1 MIEEI
6 DPSPIHARTVT
17 EVESRRVPTVKPH
30 DANLWRRLRGAR
42 EAELFGPRGRLP
54 KRGEP
59 DTTRNVALWGLVA
72 VTAAGLALR
81 LLVPRGIWLD
91 EAISVHQAHLSIHDL
106 FENLQYGDRHP
117 PLHHLVLWLTVKAFG
132 DGEMAVRIP
141 SIVAGTLAIPALY
154 LLGRELYDRR
164 TGLVAAAFG
173 AASPL
178 LIWYSQEARM
188 YAFVELFGLLALWT
202 QLRAI
207 RNPSMGNWAA
217 YILAT
222 AALLW
227 SHYFGLLLIIV
238 QQLIWVGVL
247 IHRQRTGEP
256 NRAMLLGFLYS
267 LAVLI
272 IQLVPLLTF
281 AQKQFDST
289 EAAFGSP
296 SGTYD
301 SLSFYAV
308 VSNMAWALWGYHPD
322 SITELL
328 AAGWPLLLLLSL
340 LLLGRGGS
348 RQTNILAVAAIT
360 PIVLLIG
367 VAIYDRDLFEVR
379 YFIVA
384 IPLLFLLIARLVTGW
399 IHNPQ
404 ARLAA
409 VGIVLFT
416 LLLGLVDQQ
425 TNDDN
430 PRLYDFRGA
439 IEQIQEDAGPNT
451 LVLYEPPDMRYVL
464 DYYAPELRR
473 QPLRKGVPKRK
484 EGSPVI
490 VIASFQDNDLFFDRT
505 NRVVGKLDFQRRL
518 LAKFETPQTKVWEF
532 R

>member
-1 MIEEI
+1 MQT
-6 DPSPIHARTVT
+6 S
-17 EVESRRVPTVKPH
+17 KPQ
-30 DANLWRRLRGAR
+30 DQRSAGSLWRRLRGAR
-42 EAELFGPRGRLP
+42 EAELFGPRGKLP
-54 KRGEP
+54 TRGTP
-59 DTTRNVALWGLVA
+59 DTKLKTALWILAG
-72 VTAAGLALR
+72 VTLFGLALR
-81 LLVPRGIWLD
+81 LAVPRGIWLD
-91 EAISVHQAHLSIHDL
+91 EAISVHQAHLSFHDL

-117 PLHHLVLWLTVKAFG
+117 PLHHLALWLTVKAFG
-132 DGEMAVRIP
+132 DGELAVRIP
-141 SIVAGTLAIPALY
+141 SIIAGTLAIPALY

-173 AASPL
+173 AASPM

-207 RNPSMGNWAA
+207 RNPSMGNWAL

-227 SHYFGLLLIIV
+227 SHYFGLLLIGV

-247 IHRQRTGEP
+247 IHRRTQGEP
-256 NRAMLLGFLYS
+256 MRAHLLGFGYS
-267 LAVLI
+267 LIVLVM
-272 IQLVPLLTF
+272 QLIPLIVF
-281 AQKQFDST
+281 AHKQFDST
-289 EAAFGSP
+289 SAAFGSP

-360 PIVLLIG
+360 PIVLLVF
-367 VAIYDRDLFEVR
+367 VALYDRELFEVR
-379 YFIVA
+379 YFLVA

-399 IHNPQ
+399 IQNPSAQ
-404 ARLAA
+404 LA
-409 VGIVLFT
+409 VIGIVLFT
-416 LLLGLVDQQ
+416 LLLGLADQQ

-439 IEQIQEDAGPNT
+439 LDKIKDDAGPKS
-451 LVLYEPPDMRYVL
+451 LVLYEPPDMRYVME
-464 DYYAPELRR
+464 YYAPELKSR
-473 QPLRKGVPKRK
+473 PLRQGVPKRR
-484 EGSPVI
+484 EGSPVFI
-490 VIASFQDNDLFFDRT
+490 LASFQDNQTFFDRT
-505 NRVVGKLDFQRRL
+505 NRVEGKLDFQRRL
-518 LAKFETPQTKVWEF
+518 LRQFETPQTKVWEF

>member
-1 MIEEI
+1 VH
-6 DPSPIHARTVT
+6 S
-17 EVESRRVPTVKPH
+17 VKPQ

-42 EAELFGPRGRLP
+42 EAELFGPKGRVP
-54 KRGEP
+54 RRGEP
-59 DTTRNVALWGLVA
+59 DTTRSVALWVLLGITLGA
-72 VTAAGLALR
+72 LALR
-81 LLVPRGIWLD
+81 LAVPRGIWLD
-91 EAISVHQAHLSIHDL
+91 EAISIHQAHLSFHDL

-117 PLHHLVLWLTVKAFG
+117 PLHHVVLWLTVKAFG
-132 DGEMAVRIP
+132 DGETAVRIP
-141 SIVAGTLAIPALY
+141 SILAGTLAIPALY

-227 SHYFGLLLIIV
+227 SHYFGLLLIGV
-238 QQLIWVGVL
+238 QQAIWIGIL
-247 IHRQRTGEP
+247 IHRRRTGEP
-256 NRAMLLGFLYS
+256 NRAMALGFAYS
-267 LAVLI
+267 LAVLA
-272 IQLVPLLTF
+272 IQLVPLITF

-289 EAAFGSP
+289 SAAFGSP

-348 RQTNILAVAAIT
+348 RQTIILAVAAIT
-360 PIVLLIG
+360 PIVLLVF
-367 VAIYDRDLFEVR
+367 VAFYDRELFEVR
-379 YFIVA
+379 YFLVA

-399 IHNPQ
+399 IRRPE

-409 VGIVLFT
+409 VGIILFT
-416 LLLGLVDQQ
+416 LLLGLLDQQ

-430 PRLYDFRGA
+430 PRLYDFKGA
-439 IEQIQEDAGPNT
+439 IERIQADATPKA
-451 LVLYEPPDMRYVL
+451 LVLYEPPDMRYVME
-464 DYYAPELRR
+464 YYAPELRSR
-473 QPLRKGVPKRK
+473 PLRRGVPKRR
-484 EGSPVI
+484 EGTPVF
-490 VIASFQDNDLFFDRT
+490 VLASFQDNDLFFDRT

-518 LAKFETPQTKVWEF
+518 LARFDTPQTKVWEF

>member
-1 MIEEI
+1 VQT
-6 DPSPIHARTVT
+6 P
-17 EVESRRVPTVKPH
+17 KPL
-30 DANLWRRLRGAR
+30 DANSWRTLWRRLRGAR
-42 EAELFGPRGRLP
+42 ESDLFGPRGRLP
-54 KRGEP
+54 TRGEP
-59 DTTRNVALWGLVA
+59 DTKRNAALAILAG
-72 VTAAGLALR
+72 VTLAGLALR
-81 LLVPRGIWLD
+81 LAVPRGIWLD
-91 EAISVHQAHLSIHDL
+91 EAISIHQANLGFHDM

-117 PLHHLVLWLTVKAFG
+117 PLHHVVLWLTVKAFG
-132 DGEMAVRIP
+132 DGELAVRIP

-178 LIWYSQEARM
+178 LIWYAQEARM
-188 YAFVELFGLLALWT
+188 YAFVELFGLLAVWT

-227 SHYFGLLLIIV
+227 SHYFGVLLIGV
-238 QQLIWVGVL
+238 QQVIFVGVL
-247 IHRQRTGEP
+247 IHRRRAGELVRP
-256 NRAMLLGFLYS
+256 LALGFAYS
-267 LAVLI
+267 LAVLAM
-272 IQLVPLLTF
+272 QLVPLLTF
-281 AQKQFDST
+281 ALKQFDST

-301 SLSFYAV
+301 ALSFYAV

-322 SITELL
+322 STTELL

-348 RQTNILAVAAIT
+348 RQTIFLAVAAIT
-360 PIVLLIG
+360 PIVLLLG
-367 VAIYDRDLFEVR
+367 VAVYDRELFEVR
-379 YFIVA
+379 YFLVA

-399 IHNPQ
+399 IRRPG
-404 ARLAA
+404 ARLA
-409 VGIVLFT
+409 VTGVIVFT
-416 LLLGLVDQQ
+416 LLLGLADQQ
-425 TNDDN
+425 TNDGN

-439 IEQIQEDAGPNT
+439 IEKIQDDAGPKS
-451 LVLYEPPDMRYVL
+451 LVLFEPPDMRYVL

-473 QPLRKGVPKRK
+473 RPLRQGVPRRR
-484 EGSPVI
+484 EGSPVFI
-490 VIASFQDNDLFFDRT
+490 LASFQDNQLFFDRT
-505 NRVVGKLDFQRRL
+505 NRVEGKLDFQRRL
-518 LAKFETPQTKVWEF
+518 LREFETPQTKVWEF

>member
-1 MIEEI
+1 VH
-6 DPSPIHARTVT
+6 S
-17 EVESRRVPTVKPH
+17 VKPQ

-42 EAELFGPRGRLP
+42 EAELFGPKGRVP
-54 KRGEP
+54 RRGEP
-59 DTTRNVALWGLVA
+59 DTTRSVALWVLLG
-72 VTAAGLALR
+72 VTLGALALR
-81 LLVPRGIWLD
+81 LAVPRGIWLD
-91 EAISVHQAHLSIHDL
+91 EAISIHQAHLSFHDL

-117 PLHHLVLWLTVKAFG
+117 PLHHVVLWLTVKAFG

-227 SHYFGLLLIIV
+227 SHYFGLLLIGV
-238 QQLIWVGVL
+238 QQAIWVGIL
-247 IHRQRTGEP
+247 IHRRRTGEP
-256 NRAMLLGFLYS
+256 NRAMALGFAYS
-267 LAVLI
+267 LAVLA
-272 IQLVPLLTF
+272 IQLVPLITF

-289 EAAFGSP
+289 SAAFGSP

-348 RQTNILAVAAIT
+348 RQTIILAVAAIT
-360 PIVLLIG
+360 PIVLLVF
-367 VAIYDRDLFEVR
+367 VALYDRELFEVR
-379 YFIVA
+379 YFLVA
-384 IPLLFLLIARLVTGW
+384 VPLLFLLIARLLTGW
-399 IHNPQ
+399 IRRPE

-409 VGIVLFT
+409 IGVVLVT
-416 LLLGLVDQQ
+416 LLLGLADQQ
-425 TNDDN
+425 TNDGN

-439 IEQIQEDAGPNT
+439 IEQIQEDAGPRT
-451 LVLYEPPDMRYVL
+451 LLLYEPPDMRYVL

-473 QPLRKGVPKRK
+473 RPLRQGVPRRR

-490 VIASFQDNDLFFDRT
+490 VLASFQDNQQFFDRT

-518 LAKFETPQTKVWEF
+518 LSQFETPQTKVWEF

>member
-1 MIEEI
+1 VQTLKPLEAN
-6 DPSPIHARTVT
+6 SWRT
-17 EVESRRVPTVKPH
+17 
-30 DANLWRRLRGAR
+30 LWRRLRGAR
-42 EAELFGPRGRLP
+42 EADLFGPRGRLP

-59 DTTRNVALWGLVA
+59 DTKLNVALAILAG
-72 VTAAGLALR
+72 VTLAGLALR
-81 LLVPRGIWLD
+81 LAVPRGIWLD
-91 EAISVHQAHLSIHDL
+91 EAISIHQANLSFHDM

-117 PLHHLVLWLTVKAFG
+117 PLHHVVLWLTVRAIG
-132 DGEMAVRIP
+132 DGELAVRLP
-141 SIVAGTLAIPALY
+141 SLIAGTLVIPALY

-178 LIWYSQEARM
+178 LIWYAQEARM
-188 YAFVELFGLLALWT
+188 YAFVTLFGLLALWT
-202 QLRAI
+202 QLRVI

-227 SHYFGLLLIIV
+227 SHYFGLLLIGV

-247 IHRQRTGEP
+247 IHRRRTREP
-256 NRAMLLGFLYS
+256 VKPLALGFAYS
-267 LAVLI
+267 TVVLAM
-272 IQLVPLLTF
+272 QLVPLLIF

-289 EAAFGSP
+289 SAAFGSP
-296 SGTYD
+296 AGTYED
-301 SLSFYAV
+301 LSFYAV

-322 SITELL
+322 GTTELL

-348 RQTNILAVAAIT
+348 RQTNILAAAAIA
-360 PIVLLIG
+360 PILIVLG
-367 VAIYDRDLFEVR
+367 VALYDRELFEVR
-379 YFIVA
+379 YFLVA
-384 IPLLFLLIARLVTGW
+384 VPLLFLLIARLVTGW
-399 IHNPQ
+399 IRRPA
-404 ARLAA
+404 ARLA
-409 VGIVLFT
+409 VTGVILFT
-416 LLLGLVDQQ
+416 LLLGLYDQQ

-439 IEQIQEDAGPNT
+439 IEEIQADAGPKS
-451 LVLYEPPDMRYVL
+451 LLLFEPPDMRYVL

-473 QPLRKGVPKRK
+473 RPLRLGTPRRRA
-484 EGSPVI
+484 GSPVF
-490 VIASFQDNDLFFDRT
+490 VLASFQDNQQFFDRT

-518 LAKFETPQTKVWEF
+518 LRQFEKPQTKVWEF

>member
-1 MIEEI
+1 VH
-6 DPSPIHARTVT
+6 S
-17 EVESRRVPTVKPH
+17 VKPQ

-42 EAELFGPRGRLP
+42 EAELFGPKGRVP
-54 KRGEP
+54 RRGEP
-59 DTTRNVALWGLVA
+59 DTTRSVALWVLLGITLGA
-72 VTAAGLALR
+72 LALR
-81 LLVPRGIWLD
+81 LAVPRGIWLD
-91 EAISVHQAHLSIHDL
+91 EAISIHQAHLSFHDL

-117 PLHHLVLWLTVKAFG
+117 PLHHVVLWLTVKAFG

-202 QLRAI
+202 QLRVI

-227 SHYFGLLLIIV
+227 SHYFGLLLIGV
-238 QQLIWVGVL
+238 QQAIWIGIL
-247 IHRQRTGEP
+247 IHRRRTGEA
-256 NRAMLLGFLYS
+256 NRAMALGFAYS
-267 LAVLI
+267 LAVLA
-272 IQLVPLLTF
+272 IQLVPLITF
-281 AQKQFDST
+281 ASKQFDST

-301 SLSFYAV
+301 DLSFYAV

-360 PIVLLIG
+360 PIVLLVF
-367 VAIYDRDLFEVR
+367 VAFYDRELFEVR
-379 YFIVA
+379 YFLVA

-399 IHNPQ
+399 IRKPE

-409 VGIVLFT
+409 VGIILFT
-416 LLLGLVDQQ
+416 LLLGLLDQQ

-430 PRLYDFRGA
+430 PRLYDFKGA
-439 IEQIQEDAGPNT
+439 IERIQADATPKA
-451 LVLYEPPDMRYVL
+451 LVLYEPPDMRYVME
-464 DYYAPELRR
+464 YYAPELRSR
-473 QPLRKGVPKRK
+473 PLRRGVPKRR
-484 EGSPVI
+484 EGTPVF
-490 VIASFQDNDLFFDRT
+490 VLASFQDNDLFFDRT

-518 LAKFETPQTKVWEF
+518 LARFETPQTKVWEF

>member
-1 MIEEI
+1 VH
-6 DPSPIHARTVT
+6 S
-17 EVESRRVPTVKPH
+17 VKPQ

-42 EAELFGPRGRLP
+42 EAELFGPKGRVP
-54 KRGEP
+54 RRGEP
-59 DTTRNVALWGLVA
+59 DTTRSVALWVLLG
-72 VTAAGLALR
+72 VTLGALALR
-81 LLVPRGIWLD
+81 LAVPRGIWLD
-91 EAISVHQAHLSIHDL
+91 EAISIHQAHLSFHDL

-117 PLHHLVLWLTVKAFG
+117 PLHHVVLWLTVKAFG
-132 DGEMAVRIP
+132 DGELAVRLP
-141 SIVAGTLAIPALY
+141 SIIAGTLAIPALY

-227 SHYFGLLLIIV
+227 SHYFGLLLIGV
-238 QQLIWVGVL
+238 QQAIWVGIL
-247 IHRQRTGEP
+247 IHRRRTGEP
-256 NRAMLLGFLYS
+256 NRAMALGFAYS
-267 LAVLI
+267 LAVLA
-272 IQLVPLLTF
+272 IQLVPLITF

-289 EAAFGSP
+289 SAAFGSP

-348 RQTNILAVAAIT
+348 RQTIILAVAAIT
-360 PIVLLIG
+360 PIVLLVF
-367 VAIYDRDLFEVR
+367 VAFYDRELFEVR
-379 YFIVA
+379 YFLVA

-399 IHNPQ
+399 IRKPE

-409 VGIVLFT
+409 VGIILFT
-416 LLLGLVDQQ
+416 LLLGLLDQQ

-430 PRLYDFRGA
+430 PRLYDFKGA
-439 IEQIQEDAGPNT
+439 IERIQADATPKA
-451 LVLYEPPDMRYVL
+451 LVLYEPPDMRYVME
-464 DYYAPELRR
+464 YYAPELRSR
-473 QPLRKGVPKRK
+473 PLRQGVPKRR
-484 EGSPVI
+484 EGTPVF
-490 VIASFQDNDLFFDRT
+490 VLASFQDNDLFFDRT

-518 LAKFETPQTKVWEF
+518 LARFDTPQTKVWEF

>member
-1 MIEEI
+1 VH
-6 DPSPIHARTVT
+6 S
-17 EVESRRVPTVKPH
+17 VKPQ
-30 DANLWRRLRGAR
+30 DVNLWRRLRGAR
-42 EAELFGPRGRLP
+42 EAELFGPKGRVP
-54 KRGEP
+54 RRGEP
-59 DTTRNVALWGLVA
+59 DTTRSVALWVLLGITLGA
-72 VTAAGLALR
+72 LALR
-81 LLVPRGIWLD
+81 LAVPRGVWLD
-91 EAISVHQAHLSIHDL
+91 EAISIHQAHLSFHDL

-117 PLHHLVLWLTVKAFG
+117 PLHHVVLWLTVKAFG

-202 QLRAI
+202 QLRVI

-227 SHYFGLLLIIV
+227 SHYFGLLLIGV
-238 QQLIWVGVL
+238 QQAIWIGVL
-247 IHRQRTGEP
+247 IHRRRTGEP
-256 NRAMLLGFLYS
+256 NRAMALGFAYS
-267 LAVLI
+267 LAVLA
-272 IQLVPLLTF
+272 IQLVPLITF

-301 SLSFYAV
+301 DLSFYAV

-348 RQTNILAVAAIT
+348 RQTIILAVAAIT
-360 PIVLLIG
+360 PIVLLVF
-367 VAIYDRDLFEVR
+367 VALYDRELFEVR
-379 YFIVA
+379 YFLVA

-399 IHNPQ
+399 IRKPE

-409 VGIVLFT
+409 VGIILFT
-416 LLLGLVDQQ
+416 LLLGLLDQQ

-430 PRLYDFRGA
+430 PRLYDFKGA
-439 IEQIQEDAGPNT
+439 IERIQADATPKA
-451 LVLYEPPDMRYVL
+451 LVLYEPPDMRYVME
-464 DYYAPELRR
+464 YYAPELRSR
-473 QPLRKGVPKRK
+473 PLRRGVPKRR
-484 EGSPVI
+484 EGTPVF
-490 VIASFQDNDLFFDRT
+490 VLASFQDNDLFFDRT

-518 LAKFETPQTKVWEF
+518 LARFDTPQTKVWEF

>member
-1 MIEEI
+1 MH
-6 DPSPIHARTVT
+6 S
-17 EVESRRVPTVKPH
+17 VKPQ

-42 EAELFGPRGRLP
+42 EAELFGPKGRVHR
-54 KRGEP
+54 RGEP
-59 DTTRNVALWGLVA
+59 DTTRSTALWILLG
-72 VTAAGLALR
+72 VTLGALALR
-81 LLVPRGIWLD
+81 LAVPRGIWLD
-91 EAISVHQAHLSIHDL
+91 EAISIHQAHLSFHDL

-117 PLHHLVLWLTVKAFG
+117 PLHHVVLWLTVKALG
-132 DGEMAVRIP
+132 DGELAVRIP

-202 QLRAI
+202 QLRVI

-227 SHYFGLLLIIV
+227 SHYFGLLLIGV
-238 QQLIWVGVL
+238 QQAIWIGVL
-247 IHRQRTGEP
+247 IQRRRTGEP
-256 NRAMLLGFLYS
+256 NRAMALGFAYS
-267 LAVLI
+267 LAVLA
-272 IQLVPLLTF
+272 IQLVPLITF
-281 AQKQFDST
+281 ASKQFDST

-301 SLSFYAV
+301 DLSFYAV

-360 PIVLLIG
+360 PIVLLVF
-367 VAIYDRDLFEVR
+367 VALYDRELFEVR
-379 YFIVA
+379 YFLVA

-399 IHNPQ
+399 IRKPE

-409 VGIVLFT
+409 VGIILFT
-416 LLLGLVDQQ
+416 LLLGLLDQQ

-430 PRLYDFRGA
+430 PRLYDFKGA
-439 IEQIQEDAGPNT
+439 IERIQADATPKA
-451 LVLYEPPDMRYVL
+451 LVLYEPPDMRYVME
-464 DYYAPELRR
+464 YYAPELRSR
-473 QPLRKGVPKRK
+473 PLRRGLPKRR
-484 EGSPVI
+484 EGTPVF
-490 VIASFQDNDLFFDRT
+490 VLASFQDNDLFFDRT
-505 NRVVGKLDFQRRL
+505 NKAVGKLDFRRRL
-518 LAKFETPQTKVWEF
+518 LARFETPQTKVWEF

>member
-1 MIEEI
+1 VH
-6 DPSPIHARTVT
+6 S
-17 EVESRRVPTVKPH
+17 VKPQ
-30 DANLWRRLRGAR
+30 DANLWRRGRGAR
-42 EAELFGPRGRLP
+42 EAELFGPKGRVP
-54 KRGEP
+54 RRGEP
-59 DTTRNVALWGLVA
+59 DTTRSVALWVLLGITLGA
-72 VTAAGLALR
+72 LALR
-81 LLVPRGIWLD
+81 LAVPRGIWLD
-91 EAISVHQAHLSIHDL
+91 EAISIHQAHLSFHDL

-117 PLHHLVLWLTVKAFG
+117 PLHHVVLWLTVKAFG

-202 QLRAI
+202 QLRVI

-227 SHYFGLLLIIV
+227 SHYFGLLLIGV
-238 QQLIWVGVL
+238 QQAIWIGIL
-247 IHRQRTGEP
+247 IHRRRTGEA
-256 NRAMLLGFLYS
+256 NRAMALGFAYS
-267 LAVLI
+267 LAVLA
-272 IQLVPLLTF
+272 IQLVPLITF
-281 AQKQFDST
+281 ASKQFDST

-301 SLSFYAV
+301 DLSFYAV

-360 PIVLLIG
+360 PIVLLVF
-367 VAIYDRDLFEVR
+367 VAFYDRELFEVR
-379 YFIVA
+379 YFLVA

-399 IHNPQ
+399 IRKPE

-409 VGIVLFT
+409 VGIILFT
-416 LLLGLVDQQ
+416 LLLGLLDQQ

-430 PRLYDFRGA
+430 PRLYDFKGA
-439 IEQIQEDAGPNT
+439 IERIQADATPKA
-451 LVLYEPPDMRYVL
+451 LVLYEPPDMRYVME
-464 DYYAPELRR
+464 YYAPELRSR
-473 QPLRKGVPKRK
+473 PLRRGVPKRR
-484 EGSPVI
+484 EGTPVF
-490 VIASFQDNDLFFDRT
+490 VLASFQDNDLFFDRT

-518 LAKFETPQTKVWEF
+518 LARFETPQTKVWEF

>member
-1 MIEEI
+1 VH
-6 DPSPIHARTVT
+6 S
-17 EVESRRVPTVKPH
+17 VKPQ

-42 EAELFGPRGRLP
+42 EAELFGPKGRVP
-54 KRGEP
+54 RRGEP
-59 DTTRNVALWGLVA
+59 DTTRSVALWVLLGITLGA
-72 VTAAGLALR
+72 LALR
-81 LLVPRGIWLD
+81 LAVPRGIWLD
-91 EAISVHQAHLSIHDL
+91 EAISIHQAHLSFHDL

-117 PLHHLVLWLTVKAFG
+117 PLHHVVLWLTVKAFG
-132 DGEMAVRIP
+132 DGELAVRIP
-141 SIVAGTLAIPALY
+141 SIIAGTLAIPALY

-227 SHYFGLLLIIV
+227 SHYFGLLLIGV
-238 QQLIWVGVL
+238 QQAIWIGIL
-247 IHRQRTGEP
+247 IHRRRTGEP
-256 NRAMLLGFLYS
+256 NRAMALGFAYS
-267 LAVLI
+267 LAVLA
-272 IQLVPLLTF
+272 IQLVPLITF

-289 EAAFGSP
+289 SAAFGSP

-348 RQTNILAVAAIT
+348 RQTIILAVAAIT
-360 PIVLLIG
+360 PIVLLVF
-367 VAIYDRDLFEVR
+367 VAFYDRELFEVR
-379 YFIVA
+379 YFLVA

-399 IHNPQ
+399 IRRPE

-409 VGIVLFT
+409 VGIILFT
-416 LLLGLVDQQ
+416 LLLGLLDQQ

-430 PRLYDFRGA
+430 PRLYDFKGA
-439 IEQIQEDAGPNT
+439 IERIQADATPKA
-451 LVLYEPPDMRYVL
+451 LVLYEPPDMRYVME
-464 DYYAPELRR
+464 YYAPELRSR
-473 QPLRKGVPKRK
+473 PLRRGVPKRR
-484 EGSPVI
+484 EGTPVF
-490 VIASFQDNDLFFDRT
+490 VLASFQDNDLFFDRT

-518 LAKFETPQTKVWEF
+518 LARFETPQTKVWEF

>member
-1 MIEEI
+1 VH
-6 DPSPIHARTVT
+6 S
-17 EVESRRVPTVKPH
+17 VKPQ
-30 DANLWRRLRGAR
+30 DANLWRRIRGAR
-42 EAELFGPRGRLP
+42 EAELFGPKGRVP
-54 KRGEP
+54 RRGEP
-59 DTTRNVALWGLVA
+59 DTTRSVALWVLLGITLGA
-72 VTAAGLALR
+72 LALR
-81 LLVPRGIWLD
+81 LAVPRGIWLD
-91 EAISVHQAHLSIHDL
+91 EAISIHQAHLSFHDL

-117 PLHHLVLWLTVKAFG
+117 PLHHVVLWLTVKAFG
-132 DGEMAVRIP
+132 DGETAVRIP
-141 SIVAGTLAIPALY
+141 SILAGTLAIPALY

-227 SHYFGLLLIIV
+227 SHYFGLLLIGV
-238 QQLIWVGVL
+238 QQAIWIGIL
-247 IHRQRTGEP
+247 IHRRRTGEP
-256 NRAMLLGFLYS
+256 NRAMALGFAYS
-267 LAVLI
+267 LAVLA
-272 IQLVPLLTF
+272 IQLVPLITF

-289 EAAFGSP
+289 SAAFGSP

-348 RQTNILAVAAIT
+348 RQTIILAVAAIT
-360 PIVLLIG
+360 PIVLLVF
-367 VAIYDRDLFEVR
+367 VAFYDRELFEVR
-379 YFIVA
+379 YFLVA

-399 IHNPQ
+399 IRRPE

-409 VGIVLFT
+409 VGIILFT
-416 LLLGLVDQQ
+416 LLLGLLDQQ

-430 PRLYDFRGA
+430 PRLYDFKGA
-439 IEQIQEDAGPNT
+439 IERIQADATPKA
-451 LVLYEPPDMRYVL
+451 LVLYEPPDMRYVME
-464 DYYAPELRR
+464 YYAPELRSR
-473 QPLRKGVPKRK
+473 PLRQGLPKPR
-484 EGSPVI
+484 EGTPVF
-490 VIASFQDNDLFFDRT
+490 VLASFQDNDLFFDRT
-505 NRVVGKLDFQRRL
+505 NRVVGKLDFRRRL
-518 LAKFETPQTKVWEF
+518 LARFDTPQTKVWEF

>member
-1 MIEEI
+1 VH
-6 DPSPIHARTVT
+6 S
-17 EVESRRVPTVKPH
+17 VKPQ

-42 EAELFGPRGRLP
+42 EAELFGPKGRVP
-54 KRGEP
+54 RRGEP
-59 DTTRNVALWGLVA
+59 DTTRSVALWVLLGITLGA
-72 VTAAGLALR
+72 LALR
-81 LLVPRGIWLD
+81 LAVPRGIWLD
-91 EAISVHQAHLSIHDL
+91 EAISIHQAHLSFHDL

-117 PLHHLVLWLTVKAFG
+117 PLHHVVLWLTVKAFG

-227 SHYFGLLLIIV
+227 SHYFGLLLIGV
-238 QQLIWVGVL
+238 QQAIWIGIL
-247 IHRQRTGEP
+247 IHRRRTGEP
-256 NRAMLLGFLYS
+256 NRAMALGFAYS
-267 LAVLI
+267 LAVLA
-272 IQLVPLLTF
+272 IQLVPLITF
-281 AQKQFDST
+281 AHKQFDST

-301 SLSFYAV
+301 DLSFYAV

-348 RQTNILAVAAIT
+348 RQTIILAVAAIT
-360 PIVLLIG
+360 PIVLLVF
-367 VAIYDRDLFEVR
+367 VAFYDRELFEVR
-379 YFIVA
+379 YFLVA
-384 IPLLFLLIARLVTGW
+384 IPLLFLLVARLVTGW
-399 IHNPQ
+399 IRKPE

-409 VGIVLFT
+409 VGIILFT
-416 LLLGLVDQQ
+416 LLLGLLDQQ

-430 PRLYDFRGA
+430 PRLYDFKGA
-439 IEQIQEDAGPNT
+439 IEQIQADATPKA
-451 LVLYEPPDMRYVL
+451 LVLYEPPDMRYVME
-464 DYYAPELRR
+464 YYAPELRSR
-473 QPLRKGVPKRK
+473 PLRRGVPKRR
-484 EGSPVI
+484 EGSPVF
-490 VIASFQDNDLFFDRT
+490 VLASFQDNDLFFDRT

-518 LAKFETPQTKVWEF
+518 LARFEKPQTKVWEF

>member
-1 MIEEI
+1 VQ
-6 DPSPIHARTVT
+6 TL
-17 EVESRRVPTVKPH
+17 KPL
-30 DANLWRRLRGAR
+30 DANSWRTLWRRLRGAR
-42 EAELFGPRGRLP
+42 EAELFGPRGRVP
-54 KRGEP
+54 RRGEP
-59 DTTRNVALWGLVA
+59 DTTRNVALA
-72 VTAAGLALR
+72 VLAGVTVAGLALR
-81 LLVPRGIWLD
+81 LAVPRGIWLD
-91 EAISVHQAHLSIHDL
+91 EAISIHQAHLSIHDL

-207 RNPSMGNWAA
+207 RNPSMANWAA

-227 SHYFGLLLIIV
+227 SHYFGLLLIVV

-247 IHRQRTGEP
+247 IHRRRTGEP
-256 NRAMLLGFLYS
+256 IRAMGLGFAYS
-267 LAVLI
+267 LAVLAM
-272 IQLVPLLTF
+272 QLVPLLVF
-281 AQKQFDST
+281 AHKQFDST
-289 EAAFGSP
+289 GAALGSP

-322 SITELL
+322 NITELL

-348 RQTNILAVAAIT
+348 RQTIILAVAAII
-360 PIVLLIG
+360 PIVILIG
-367 VAIYDRDLFEVR
+367 VALYDRELFEVR
-379 YFIVA
+379 YFLVA
-384 IPLLFLLIARLVTGW
+384 VPLLFLLIARLVTGW
-399 IHNPQ
+399 IRNPA
-404 ARLAA
+404 ARLA
-409 VGIVLFT
+409 VIGVVLFT
-416 LLLGLVDQQ
+416 LLLGLADQQ

-439 IEQIQEDAGPNT
+439 IDEIQADAGPKS
-451 LVLYEPPDMRYVL
+451 LVLFEPPDMRYVL

-473 QPLRKGVPKRK
+473 RPLRQGVPKRR
-484 EGSPVI
+484 EGSPVF
-490 VIASFQDNDLFFDRT
+490 VIASFQDNKLFFNRT
-505 NRVVGKLDFQRRL
+505 NKVVGKLDFQRRL
-518 LAKFETPQTKVWEF
+518 LARFEKPQTKVWEF

>member
-1 MIEEI
+1 VH
-6 DPSPIHARTVT
+6 S
-17 EVESRRVPTVKPH
+17 VKPQ
-30 DANLWRRLRGAR
+30 DANLWRRLRGTR
-42 EAELFGPRGRLP
+42 EAELFGPKGRVP
-54 KRGEP
+54 RRGEP
-59 DTTRNVALWGLVA
+59 DTTRSVALWVLLGITLGA
-72 VTAAGLALR
+72 LALR
-81 LLVPRGIWLD
+81 LAVPRGIWLD
-91 EAISVHQAHLSIHDL
+91 EAISIHQAHLSFHDL

-117 PLHHLVLWLTVKAFG
+117 PLHHVVLWLTVKAFG
-132 DGEMAVRIP
+132 DGETAVRLP
-141 SIVAGTLAIPALY
+141 SILAGTLAIPALY

-202 QLRAI
+202 QLRVI

-227 SHYFGLLLIIV
+227 SHYFGLLLIGV
-238 QQLIWVGVL
+238 QQVIWIGIL
-247 IHRQRTGEP
+247 IHRRRTGEP
-256 NRAMLLGFLYS
+256 NRAMALGFAYS
-267 LAVLI
+267 LAVLA
-272 IQLVPLLTF
+272 IQLVPLITF

-348 RQTNILAVAAIT
+348 RQTIILAVAAIT
-360 PIVLLIG
+360 PIVLLVF
-367 VAIYDRDLFEVR
+367 VAFYDRELFEVR
-379 YFIVA
+379 YFLVA

-399 IHNPQ
+399 IRRPE

-409 VGIVLFT
+409 VGIILFT
-416 LLLGLVDQQ
+416 LLLGLLDQQ

-430 PRLYDFRGA
+430 PRLYDFKGA
-439 IEQIQEDAGPNT
+439 IERIQADATPKA
-451 LVLYEPPDMRYVL
+451 LVLYEPPDMRYVME
-464 DYYAPELRR
+464 YYAPELRSR
-473 QPLRKGVPKRK
+473 PLRQGLPKPR
-484 EGSPVI
+484 EGTPVF
-490 VIASFQDNDLFFDRT
+490 VLASFQDNDLFFDRT
-505 NRVVGKLDFQRRL
+505 NRVVGKLDFRRRL
-518 LAKFETPQTKVWEF
+518 LARFDTPQTKVWEF

>member
-1 MIEEI
+1 VH
-6 DPSPIHARTVT
+6 S
-17 EVESRRVPTVKPH
+17 VKPQ
-30 DANLWRRLRGAR
+30 DANLLRRLRGAR
-42 EAELFGPRGRLP
+42 EAELFGPKGRVP
-54 KRGEP
+54 RRGEP
-59 DTTRNVALWGLVA
+59 DTTRSVALWVLLGITLGA
-72 VTAAGLALR
+72 LALR
-81 LLVPRGIWLD
+81 LAVPRGIWLD
-91 EAISVHQAHLSIHDL
+91 EAISIHQAHLSFHDL

-117 PLHHLVLWLTVKAFG
+117 PLHHVVLWLTVKAFG

-202 QLRAI
+202 QLRVI

-227 SHYFGLLLIIV
+227 SHYFGLLLIGV
-238 QQLIWVGVL
+238 QQAIWIGIL
-247 IHRQRTGEP
+247 IHRRRTGEA
-256 NRAMLLGFLYS
+256 NRAMALGFAYS
-267 LAVLI
+267 LAVLA
-272 IQLVPLLTF
+272 IQLVPLITF
-281 AQKQFDST
+281 ASKQFDST

-301 SLSFYAV
+301 DLSFYAV

-360 PIVLLIG
+360 PIVLLVF
-367 VAIYDRDLFEVR
+367 VAFYDRELFEVR
-379 YFIVA
+379 YFLVA

-399 IHNPQ
+399 IRKPE

-409 VGIVLFT
+409 VGIILFT
-416 LLLGLVDQQ
+416 LLLGLLDQQ

-430 PRLYDFRGA
+430 PRLYDFKGA
-439 IEQIQEDAGPNT
+439 IERIQADATPKA
-451 LVLYEPPDMRYVL
+451 LVLYEPPDMRYVME
-464 DYYAPELRR
+464 YYAPELRSR
-473 QPLRKGVPKRK
+473 PLRRGVPKRR
-484 EGSPVI
+484 EGTPVF
-490 VIASFQDNDLFFDRT
+490 VLASFQDNDLFFDRT

-518 LAKFETPQTKVWEF
+518 LARFETPQTKVWEF

>member
-1 MIEEI
+1 MH
-6 DPSPIHARTVT
+6 S
-17 EVESRRVPTVKPH
+17 VKPQ
-30 DANLWRRLRGAR
+30 DVNLWRRLRGAR
-42 EAELFGPRGRLP
+42 EAELFGPKGRVP
-54 KRGEP
+54 RRGEP
-59 DTTRNVALWGLVA
+59 DTTRSVALWVLLGITLGA
-72 VTAAGLALR
+72 LALR
-81 LLVPRGIWLD
+81 LAVPRGVWLD
-91 EAISVHQAHLSIHDL
+91 EAISIHQAHLSFHDL

-117 PLHHLVLWLTVKAFG
+117 PLHHVVLWLTVKAFG

-164 TGLVAAAFG
+164 TGLVAATFG

-202 QLRAI
+202 QLRVI

-227 SHYFGLLLIIV
+227 SHYFGLLLIGV
-238 QQLIWVGVL
+238 QQAIWIGVL
-247 IHRQRTGEP
+247 IHRRRTGEP
-256 NRAMLLGFLYS
+256 NRAMALGFAYS
-267 LAVLI
+267 LAVLA
-272 IQLVPLLTF
+272 IQLVPLITF

-301 SLSFYAV
+301 DLSFYAV

-348 RQTNILAVAAIT
+348 RQTIILAVAAIT
-360 PIVLLIG
+360 PIVLLVF
-367 VAIYDRDLFEVR
+367 VALYDRELFEVR
-379 YFIVA
+379 YFLVA

-399 IHNPQ
+399 IRKPE

-409 VGIVLFT
+409 VGIILFT
-416 LLLGLVDQQ
+416 LLLGLLDQQ

-430 PRLYDFRGA
+430 PRLYDFKGA
-439 IEQIQEDAGPNT
+439 IERIQADATPKA
-451 LVLYEPPDMRYVL
+451 LVLYEPPDMRYVME
-464 DYYAPELRR
+464 YYAPELRSR
-473 QPLRKGVPKRK
+473 PLRRGVPKRR
-484 EGSPVI
+484 EGTPVF
-490 VIASFQDNDLFFDRT
+490 VLASFQDNDLFFDRT

-518 LAKFETPQTKVWEF
+518 LARFDTPQTKVWEF